1 MNREE
6 LEKYITENYN
16 ANAEFLWAKYPD
28 YAIFRHNSNR
38 KWFVLI
44 MTISKEKLGLP
55 ECDMIDIMNVKC
67 ETIMINSFRAEKGI
81 YAAYH
86 MNKANWISVSL
97 DGSVSDEKV
106 KMLIDMSFRLT
117 APKIKKVKIKDKYSE
132 IKNNLQ

>member
-16 ANAEFLWAKYPD
+16 ANAEFFWAKYPD

-67 ETIMINSFRAEKGI
+67 ETIMINSFRTEKGI

-117 APKIKKVKIKDKYSE
+117 APKIKKVKIKDK
-132 IKNNLQ
+132 

>member
-16 ANAEFLWAKYPD
+16 AKAEFLWAKYPN

-44 MTISKEKLGLP
+44 MTISREKLGLP

-117 APKIKKVKIKDKYSE
+117 APKIKKVKIKDK
-132 IKNNLQ
+132 

>member
-6 LEKYITENYN
+6 LEKNLTENYN

-67 ETIMINSFRAEKGI
+67 ETIMI
-81 YAAYH
+81 
-86 MNKANWISVSL
+86 V
-97 DGSVSDEKV
+97 
-106 KMLIDMSFRLT
+106 
-117 APKIKKVKIKDKYSE
+117 
-132 IKNNLQ
+132 

>member
-1 MNREE
+1 MMNREE

-117 APKIKKVKIKDKYSE
+117 APKIKKVKIKDK
-132 IKNNLQ
+132 

>member
-44 MTISKEKLGLP
+44 MTISKEKLGLS

-67 ETIMINSFRAEKGI
+67 ETIMINSFRTEKGI

-117 APKIKKVKIKDKYSE
+117 APKIKKGKIKENE

>member
-117 APKIKKVKIKDKYSE
+117 APKIKKGKIKENE

>member
-38 KWFVLI
+38 KWFALI

-86 MNKANWISVSL
+86 MNKANWISVLL

-117 APKIKKVKIKDKYSE
+117 APKIKKVKIKDK
-132 IKNNLQ
+132 

>member
-38 KWFVLI
+38 KWFALI
-44 MTISKEKLGLP
+44 MTISKEKLGLS

-117 APKIKKVKIKDKYSE
+117 APKIKKVKIKDK
-132 IKNNLQ
+132 

>member
-38 KWFVLI
+38 KWFALI

-81 YAAYH
+81 YTAYH

-117 APKIKKVKIKDKYSE
+117 APKIKKEKIK
-132 IKNNLQ
+132 

>member
-117 APKIKKVKIKDKYSE
+117 APKIKKVKIKDK
-132 IKNNLQ
+132 

>member
-38 KWFVLI
+38 KWFALI
-44 MTISKEKLGLP
+44 MTISKEKLGLS

-86 MNKANWISVSL
+86 MNKANWISVLL

-117 APKIKKVKIKDKYSE
+117 APKIKKVKIKDK
-132 IKNNLQ
+132 

>member
-1 MNREE
+1 MNRKE

-16 ANAEFLWAKYPD
+16 TKAEFLWAKYPN

-81 YAAYH
+81 YTAYH

-117 APKIKKVKIKDKYSE
+117 APKIKKVKIKDK
-132 IKNNLQ
+132 

>member
-1 MNREE
+1 MNRKE

-16 ANAEFLWAKYPD
+16 TKAEFLWAKYPN

-55 ECDMIDIMNVKC
+55 EC

-86 MNKANWISVSL
+86 MNKANWISVAL
-97 DGSVSDEKV
+97 DDSVSDEKM
-106 KMLIDMSFRLT
+106 KMLVDMSFCLT
-117 APKIKKVKIKDKYSE
+117 APKVKKAK
-132 IKNNLQ
+132 